1 MRNSWDWGLS
11 LEKKRLRRDLIAL
24 YNYLKGGSNV
34 VGISLFSLVIS
45 NMTRRIGIKF
55 VAGEVQAIY
64 YEKKSFSERV
74 IKHWN
79 RLIREEVESLSLKAF
94 KKGVDVAHRDVV

>member
-64 YEKKSFSERV
+64 YEKK
-74 IKHWN
+74 II
-79 RLIREEVESLSLKAF
+79 L
-94 KKGVDVAHRDVV
+94 

>member
-1 MRNSWDWGLS
+1 M
-11 LEKKRLRRDLIAL
+11 K
-24 YNYLKGGSNV
+24 
-34 VGISLFSLVIS
+34 
-45 NMTRRIGIKF
+45 
-55 VAGEVQAIY
+55 
-64 YEKKSFSERV
+64 KKSFSERV